1 MPISETISSFA
12 PIPRFTRF
20 AQVTRFAPA
29 KINLYLHVTGR
40 RDDGYHE
47 LDSLAVFADI
57 GDVITVSAVEAG
69 AGLSLDISGPFAD
82 ALTPDDDNLVVRAAR
97 LLAAHTDV
105 PADAH
110 IQLEKNLPVA
120 SGIGGGSADAAA
132 TLKALVVLW
141 DIELSDSAIHGVAM
155 DVADTIDTARALSTL
170 FKVWRDDL
178 GSAMLFTLG
187 LQLGADVPVCLEG
200 RPLYMGGIGEQLEL
214 APHLPLTW
222 MVLANPGVSVSTPA
236 VFQARAE
243 MTRRDMTEAQ
253 QDTFSAPARF
263 HRPPQDAAH
272 FAHQLAERRN
282 DLMAPAIQLSP
293 PIADV
298 LNALETL
305 DGTLLARMSGS
316 GATCFALFASK
327 SEAQAAARTLAQA
340 HPDWWIKA
348 AQMLDEPLP
357 M

>member
-1 MPISETISSFA
+1 MAKSAPPRSFVHVA
-12 PIPRFTRF
+12 RF
-20 AQVTRFAPA
+20 AQITRFAPA

-82 ALTPDDDNLVVRAAR
+82 ALSPDDDNLVVRAAR
-97 LLAAHTDV
+97 LLAAHTGV

-141 DIELSDSAIHGVAM
+141 DIELSDIAIHNVAL
-155 DVADTIDTARALSTL
+155 DIADTIDTARALSTL

-178 GSAMLFTLG
+178 GSDMLFTLG

-200 RPLYMGGIGEQLEL
+200 RPVYMGGIGERLEL

-222 MVLANPGVSVSTPA
+222 MVLVNPGVSVSTPA
-236 VFQARAE
+236 VFQAR
-243 MTRRDMTEAQ
+243 RDMAETQEHA
-253 QDTFSAPARF
+253 FSAPARF
-263 HRPPQDAAH
+263 HHHPLDAAH
-272 FAHQLAERRN
+272 FARQLSERHN
-282 DLMAPAIQLSP
+282 DLMAPAIALSP
-293 PIADV
+293 TIANV
-298 LNALETL
+298 LSALESSE
-305 DGTLLARMSGS
+305 GVLLARMSGS
-316 GATCFALFASK
+316 GATCFALFGSE
-327 SEAQAAARTLAQA
+327 SEAQAAAQTLAQA
-340 HPDWWIKA
+340 HPQWWVKA